1 MRLIW
6 SSDDAHFIL
15 FVMITS
21 DTLGRFRDALPAGRV
36 VEDPDLIAPW
46 TTDWRGKYHGAAAA
60 MLVPRSTEEV
70 ATIVRLAATHGVAL
84 VPQGGNTSMVGG
96 ATPPP
101 DGRALIL
108 SMRGMNQI
116 RSIDAEAN
124 LAVCEAG
131 VILQTLHEAAN
142 AAGRRFP
149 LSLGAKGA
157 ATIGGLISTNA
168 GGTQVLRHGT
178 MRAQVEG
185 LEAVLPDGN
194 IYNGLAALKK
204 DNRGYDLRHML
215 IGAEGTIGVITAASL
230 RLVPAIAARVV
241 TWAGIDSPQQALAL
255 LRHMDSA
262 LGDAVEGFEVMADDL
277 LDVVVKEIEG
287 ARRPLESP
295 AAWHALIEAVTD
307 DSAEAEALKERVEA
321 ALASAFEQ
329 GIISDAAIASSDS
342 QAEALWLLRE
352 SVSIAERAQGPAV
365 QFDVSVPVSDMPSF
379 MIDARAACEQAFPG
393 TSATSYGHLGD
404 GNIHFH
410 VRPPRDP
417 ADRGAAWVAS
427 NGAAVSS
434 FINDRVA
441 AMGGSISAEH
451 GIGQMKVGEL
461 ARLASPAR
469 LAALR
474 AIKGALDPAGI
485 MNPGKLVP
493 LATPA

>member
-1 MRLIW
+1 
-6 SSDDAHFIL
+6 
-15 FVMITS
+15 
-21 DTLGRFRDALPAGRV
+21 
-36 VEDPDLIAPW
+36 
-46 TTDWRGKYHGAAAA
+46 
-60 MLVPRSTEEV
+60 
-70 ATIVRLAATHGVAL
+70 
-84 VPQGGNTSMVGG
+84 
-96 ATPPP
+96 
-101 DGRALIL
+101 
-108 SMRGMNQI
+108 
-116 RSIDAEAN
+116 
-124 LAVCEAG
+124 
-131 VILQTLHEAAN
+131 
-142 AAGRRFP
+142 
-149 LSLGAKGA
+149 
-157 ATIGGLISTNA
+157 
-168 GGTQVLRHGT
+168 
-178 MRAQVEG
+178 
-185 LEAVLPDGN
+185 
-194 IYNGLAALKK
+194 
-204 DNRGYDLRHML
+204 
-215 IGAEGTIGVITAASL
+215 
-230 RLVPAIAARVV
+230 
-241 TWAGIDSPQQALAL
+241 
-255 LRHMDSA
+255 
-262 LGDAVEGFEVMADDL
+262 
-277 LDVVVKEIEG
+277 
-287 ARRPLESP
+287 
-295 AAWHALIEAVTD
+295 VTD

-352 SVSIAERAQGPAV
+352 SVSVAERAQGPAV